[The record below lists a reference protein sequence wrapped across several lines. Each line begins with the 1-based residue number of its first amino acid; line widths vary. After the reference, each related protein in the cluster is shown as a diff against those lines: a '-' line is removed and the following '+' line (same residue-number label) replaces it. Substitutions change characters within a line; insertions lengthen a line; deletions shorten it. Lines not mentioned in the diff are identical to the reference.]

1 MVRRLAGRQR
11 RSFIPTLLDGREIG
25 PTTNDN
31 YGDYSSRAVNQLID
45 KALAEQDPD
54 RRAAIWGDADRQAM
68 ADAAW
73 APLLYE
79 RRTFFWSYR
88 VKNWTYSP
96 WIAAPTTPTSGS
108 TRTPLDILPPQ

>member
-73 APLLYE
+73 APRAVVRTAYLLLVLPRQE
-79 RRTFFWSYR
+79 LDLFAVDR
-88 VKNWTYSP
+88 SP
-96 WIAAPTTPTSGS
+96 
-108 TRTPLDILPPQ
+108 RLRQPLARPVHP